1 MPCVSDGRRTLVVD
15 WGEFEV
21 AFGESSEEMRGYVD
35 LNTGRSFTVDSETLR
50 RVEETCYENQDDDA
64 LKEALAALSEEIPPE
79 VVEEARSVVLCDP
92 QIVHLE
98 PYQDEYRDLVDF
110 VACVKDPEVRR
121 DLERTLEGR
130 GAFRRFRDAVRS
142 YFRERRQWYEFR
154 ETRMRESATAWFR
167 SRGIDVQ
174 WDLPAPVPTMGPPPR
189 EVLLTAALK
198 FAHRAAELPG
208 VKRIALI
215 GSLTRNEPEPKDV
228 DMLVTVADDLDLEPL
243 ATAARKLSGNAQ
255 QIGRGADVFLANE
268 RNEYIGRTCPWRECA
283 PGVRASCD
291 ADHCG
296 RRHYLHDDLRSVRL
310 DSTQVKEPQ
319 VVLWPT
325 LQCRTRVPADVE
337 ACLIKPFLAQHSAH
351 SGPMAE
357 TE

>member
-1 MPCVSDGRRTLVVD
+1 MSGDRKTLVVD
-15 WGEFEV
+15 WRDFEV
-21 AFGESSEEMRGYVD
+21 AFGEASEEMRGYVD

-79 VVEEARSVVLCDP
+79 VIEEARSVVLCDAG
-92 QIVHLE
+92 IVRLE
-98 PYQDEYRDLVDF
+98 PYQDEFRDLVDF
-110 VACVKDPEVRR
+110 VASVKDPTVRR
-121 DLERTLEGR
+121 DLERTIEGR
-130 GAFRRFRDAVRS
+130 GAFRRFRDALRNC
-142 YFRERRQWYEFR
+142 FRERRQWFDFR
-154 ETRMRESATAWFR
+154 EAKMRERATTWFR
-167 SRGIDVQ
+167 LRGIDVQ
-174 WDLPAPVPTMGPPPR
+174 WALPKPVPPMGPPPR
-189 EVLLTAALK
+189 EALLAAALK
-198 FAHRAAELPG
+198 FASRAAELPG

-215 GSLTRNEPEPKDV
+215 GSLTRDEPEPKDV

-243 ATAARKLSGNAQ
+243 ATAARKLSGRAQ
-255 QIGRGADVFLANE
+255 QLGRGADVFLANE

-310 DSTQVKEPQ
+310 DSAQVKAPQ
-319 VVLWPT
+319 VVLWPA
-325 LQCRTRVPADVE
+325 LQCQISVPADVQ
-337 ACLIKPFLAQHSAH
+337 ACLIKPFLSRSANP
-351 SGPMAE
+351 SPIAE